1 MRRGELTFDTVDDL
15 IGARRAGRLA
25 STASIAFAP
34 SALGPLVELAF
45 DSNAGRQNVLL
56 MSNWVDE
63 SAQKDLRDALAGP
76 QNVWLD
82 RQRQGGFS
90 TADAIAATVRSPAA
104 PPSLLSTAIAAL
116 CVQTI

>member
-56 MSNWVDE
+56 MSNWVDQ

-82 RQRQGGFS
+82 RQRQRGFLR
-90 TADAIAATVRSPAA
+90 TV
-104 PPSLLSTAIAAL
+104 LTG
-116 CVQTI
+116 C